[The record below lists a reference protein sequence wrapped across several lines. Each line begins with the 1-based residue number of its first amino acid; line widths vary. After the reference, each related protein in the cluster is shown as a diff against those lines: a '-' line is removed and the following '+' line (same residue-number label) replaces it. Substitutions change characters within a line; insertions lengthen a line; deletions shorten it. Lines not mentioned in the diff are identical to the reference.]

1 MIHMKFY
8 YKGGFTMNSQP
19 NSSVTYPNL
28 PELTIRGMILGA
40 LITVI
45 FTASNVYLGLKVGL
59 TFSSSIPAAVISMA
73 ILRMFKDSNILEN
86 NMVQTQASAAGTLSA
101 IIFILPGLLM
111 LGYWQGFPF
120 WQTLLLC
127 GCGGSLGV
135 LFTIPLR
142 RAMVVTSDLP
152 YPEGRAAAE
161 ILKVGSDIRKADAA
175 HDESAKKETGMKD
188 IVGGTAVAGLISLCA
203 NGFHLLSS
211 EFSYW
216 ITLGRTATTQLPLGF
231 STALLGAGY
240 LIGITSGIAI
250 LVGTLLAWVVF
261 VPYLTSILTPAEGQS
276 AAAFASAIWAQK
288 VRFIGAG
295 CIGIAA
301 VWTLIRLAKPVIDG
315 IKMSLQAIRANDT
328 EEKKALHHTDIDM
341 SPKSVGLVFLAILI
355 GLFITFYSFVSAA
368 GLPLSVS
375 LTYIIVGI
383 LVAVLMGF
391 FVAAACGYMAGLIGT
406 SASPISGIGILGIIV
421 SSLVV
426 LAISSA
432 FGVFSVPGGDKF
444 ATALAIFIT
453 SVIVSIAAISNDNLQ
468 DLKTGYIV
476 GATPWKQQVALI
488 LGSLIGALAI
498 APVLNLLYQ
507 AYGFTGALP
516 RAGMD
521 PSQALSA
528 PQATLMTTIAQGIF
542 SASLDWNFILLGIG
556 VGIVAIIVD
565 YLLTKNTKALA
576 LPPLAVGMGIYLP
589 PTLEIPLVI
598 GSVMGYFVH
607 RYLRARAAQR
617 SPGQE
622 EADVEACNHRGVLF
636 ASGLIVGE
644 SLMGVI
650 IALLIVVSVTS
661 GGSENP
667 LALVGKDFKGT
678 ADILGILCF
687 IGVIFLF
694 VRHIFS
700 TPFSPKK

>member
-1 MIHMKFY
+1 MKPQS
-8 YKGGFTMNSQP
+8 N
-19 NSSVTYPNL
+19 VTVSYPNL
-28 PELTIRGMILGA
+28 PELTFRGMFLGM

-73 ILRMFKDSNILEN
+73 ILRFFQNSNILEN

-127 GCGGSLGV
+127 ACGGSLGV

-142 RAMVVTSDLP
+142 RAMVVNSDLP

-161 ILKVGSDIRKADAA
+161 ILKVGSEIRREEAA
-175 HDESAKKETGMKD
+175 GEDTSKTETGMKD
-188 IVGGTAVAGLISLCA
+188 IVGGTVLAALFSLCS
-203 NGFHLLSS
+203 NGFHVLSS

-216 ITLGRTATTQLPLGF
+216 IHLGKTATTQLPMGF
-231 STALLGAGY
+231 SMALLGAGY

-250 LVGTLLAWVVF
+250 LVGTLFAWVVC
-261 VPYLTSILTPAEGQS
+261 VPYLTSVLTPADGQT
-276 AAAFASAIWAQK
+276 AAAFAQSIWAQK

-301 VWTLIRLAKPVIDG
+301 IWTLIRLAKPVIDG
-315 IKMSLQAIRANDT
+315 IKMSINAFRSNDT
-328 EEKKALHHTDIDM
+328 DEKKLLHHTDIDM
-341 SPKSVGLVFLAILI
+341 SPKSIAIVFVAVLLGLIV
-355 GLFITFYSFVSAA
+355 TFYSFVGAA
-368 GLPLSVS
+368 GLPTSV
-375 LTYIIVGI
+375 TVIYIVVGI
-383 LVAVLMGF
+383 LVAMLMGF

-426 LAISSA
+426 LAIGSS
-432 FGVFSVPGGDKF
+432 FGVFDTPEGTQF

-453 SVIVSIAAISNDNLQ
+453 SVIVSVAAISNDNLQ

-488 LGSLIGALAI
+488 LGSVIGAVAI

-516 RAGMD
+516 RASMD
-521 PSQALSA
+521 PTQALAA

-542 SASLDWNFILLGIG
+542 SASLDWNYIIFGVG

-565 YLLTKNTKALA
+565 LLLTKNSKALA

-598 GSVMGYFVH
+598 GSVMGWLVH
-607 RYLRARAAQR
+607 QHLKSRAAKR
-617 SPGQE
+617 SPGHE
-622 EADVEACNHRGVLF
+622 DEDVEACNHRGVLF

-667 LALVGKDFKGT
+667 LALVGKDFQNT
-678 ADILGILCF
+678 ADMLGLICF
-687 IGVIFLF
+687 VGMIIIF
-694 VRHIFS
+694 VRHVFITKF
-700 TPFSPKK
+700 TPGK

>member
-1 MIHMKFY
+1 MKRQSNL
-8 YKGGFTMNSQP
+8 TA
-19 NSSVTYPNL
+19 TYPTL
-28 PELTIRGMILGA
+28 PELTFRGMFLGM

-73 ILRMFKDSNILEN
+73 ILRMFKNSNILEN

-127 GCGGSLGV
+127 ACGGSLGV

-142 RAMVVTSDLP
+142 RAMVVNSDLP

-161 ILKVGSDIRKADAA
+161 ILKVGSEIRREEAA
-175 HDESAKKETGMKD
+175 GEDTSKKETGMKD
-188 IVGGTAVAGLISLCA
+188 IVLGTGMAGIFSFCA
-203 NGFHLLSS
+203 NGLHIASS
-211 EFSYW
+211 EFSHW
-216 ITLGRTATTQLPLGF
+216 IQIGQAVTQLPMGF
-231 STALLGAGY
+231 SMALLGAGY
-240 LIGITSGIAI
+240 LIGIASGIAI
-250 LVGTLLAWVVF
+250 LTGTLLAWVIF
-261 VPYLTSILTPAEGQS
+261 VPYLTSVISPAEGQG
-276 AAAFASAIWAQK
+276 AAAFAQAIWAQK

-301 VWTLIRLAKPVIDG
+301 IWTLIRLAKPVVDG
-315 IKMSLQAIRANDT
+315 IKMSINAIRANDT
-328 EEKKALHHTDIDM
+328 EEKQILHHTDIDM
-341 SPKSVGLVFLAILI
+341 SPKSVGIVFLVILA
-355 GLFITFYSFVSAA
+355 GLFVTFYSFVSAA
-368 GLPLSVS
+368 GLPTTV
-375 LTYIIVGI
+375 TIIYIVVGI
-383 LVAVLMGF
+383 LVAMLMGF

-426 LAISSA
+426 LGIGSS
-432 FGVFSVPGGDKF
+432 FGVFATPEGTQF

-453 SVIVSIAAISNDNLQ
+453 AVIVSIAAISNDNLQ

-488 LGSLIGALAI
+488 LGSVIGAFAI

-521 PSQALSA
+521 PSQALAA

-542 SASLDWNFILLGIG
+542 SASLDWNYILFGIV
-556 VGIVAIIVD
+556 VGIAAIIVD
-565 YLLTKNTKALA
+565 MLLKSHTKSLA
-576 LPPLAVGMGIYLP
+576 LPPLAIGMGIYLP

-598 GSVMGYFVH
+598 GSVMGWFIH
-607 RYLRARAAQR
+607 RYLHQRAALR
-617 SPGQE
+617 SPGHE
-622 EADVEACNHRGVLF
+622 EEDVEACNHRGVLF

-644 SLMGVI
+644 SLVGVI
-650 IALLIVVSVTS
+650 IALIIVVSVTS

-667 LALVGKDFKGT
+667 LALVGKDFET
-678 ADILGILCF
+678 IANGIGFAAF
-687 IGVIFLF
+687 IATIAIF
-694 VRHIFS
+694 VRHIVTTKF
-700 TPFSPKK
+700 TPEK

>member
-1 MIHMKFY
+1 MK
-8 YKGGFTMNSQP
+8 
-19 NSSVTYPNL
+19 SSSNTTFGYPTL
-28 PELTIRGMILGA
+28 PELTVRGMVLGA
-40 LITVI
+40 LITII

-73 ILRMFKDSNILEN
+73 ILRMFKNSNILEN

-120 WQTLLLC
+120 WETLLLC
-127 GCGGSLGV
+127 ACGGSLGV

-142 RAMVVTSDLP
+142 RAMVVHSDLP

-161 ILKVGSDIRKADAA
+161 ILKVGSEIRKEEAA
-175 HDESAKKETGMKD
+175 HHDVSKKETGMKD
-188 IVGGTAVAGLISLCA
+188 IVGGTFLAGFFSLCS
-203 NGFHLLSS
+203 NGFHIFSS
-211 EFSYW
+211 EMSYW
-216 ITLGRTATTQLPLGF
+216 IHMGKSITQIPMGF
-231 STALLGAGY
+231 SMALLGAGY

-250 LVGTLLAWVVF
+250 LIGTLLAWVVF
-261 VPYLTSILTPAEGQS
+261 VPYLTSIMTPAEGQS

-301 VWTLIRLAKPVIDG
+301 IWTLIRLAKPVLDG
-315 IKMSLQAIRANDT
+315 VKMSIQAIRSNDT

-341 SPKSVGLVFLAILI
+341 SPKSVGLVFVAILV

-368 GLPLSVS
+368 GLPLSVT

-383 LVAVLMGF
+383 VVAILMGF

-406 SASPISGIGILGIIV
+406 SASPISGIGILGIII

-426 LAISSA
+426 LAVGSS
-432 FGVFSVPGGDKF
+432 FGVFETAEGTKF

-476 GATPWKQQVALI
+476 GATPWKQQIALV
-488 LGSLIGALAI
+488 LGSIVGAFAI

-521 PSQALSA
+521 EAQALAA

-542 SASLDWNFILLGIG
+542 SASLDWNYILMG
-556 VGIVAIIVD
+556 VGVGVVAIIID
-565 YLLTKNTKALA
+565 LILTKSTKSLA
-576 LPPLAVGMGIYLP
+576 LPPLAIGMGIYLP

-607 RYLRARAAQR
+607 KYLRNRAAKR
-617 SPGQE
+617 SPGHE
-622 EADVEACNHRGVLF
+622 EEDVEACNHRGVLF

-644 SLMGVI
+644 SMMGVI
-650 IALLIVVSVTS
+650 MALLIVISVTS
-661 GGSENP
+661 GGSEAP
-667 LALVGKDFKGT
+667 LALVGKDFSGT
-678 ADILGILCF
+678 ADLLGLLCF
-687 IGVIFLF
+687 IATIIIF
-694 VRHIFS
+694 VRHVFATKFS
-700 TPFSPKK
+700 AKKDENA

>member
-1 MIHMKFY
+1 MK
-8 YKGGFTMNSQP
+8 K
-19 NSSVTYPNL
+19 SSNLTATYPTL
-28 PELTIRGMILGA
+28 PELTFRGMFLGM

-73 ILRMFKDSNILEN
+73 ILRMFKNSNILEN

-111 LGYWQGFPF
+111 IGYWQGFPF

-127 GCGGSLGV
+127 ACGGSLGV

-142 RAMVVTSDLP
+142 RAMVVNSDLP

-161 ILKVGSDIRKADAA
+161 ILKVGSEIRKEEAEGEDT
-175 HDESAKKETGMKD
+175 SKKETGMKD
-188 IVGGTAVAGLISLCA
+188 IVFGTALAGIFSFCS
-203 NGFHLLSS
+203 NGLHIASS
-211 EFSYW
+211 EVSHW
-216 ITLGRTATTQLPLGF
+216 IHIGKAVTQIPMGF
-231 STALLGAGY
+231 SMALLGAGY

-250 LVGTLLAWVVF
+250 LCGTLLAWVVF
-261 VPYLTSILTPAEGQS
+261 VPYLTSVISPADGQS
-276 AAAFASAIWAQK
+276 AAAFAHMIWAQK

-301 VWTLIRLAKPVIDG
+301 IWTLIKLAKPVVDG
-315 IKMSLQAIRANDT
+315 IKMSIAAIRSNDT
-328 EEKKALHHTDIDM
+328 EEKQALHHTDIDM
-341 SPKSVGLVFLAILI
+341 SPKSVGIVFLIILA
-355 GLFITFYSFVSAA
+355 GLFVTFYTFVSAA
-368 GLPLSVS
+368 NLPFSVTI
-375 LTYIIVGI
+375 TYIVVGI

-426 LAISSA
+426 LALSTS
-432 FGVFSVPGGDKF
+432 FGVFDLPGGTDF

-453 SVIVSIAAISNDNLQ
+453 AVIVSIAAISNDNLQ

-488 LGSLIGALAI
+488 LGSVIGAFAI

-521 PSQALSA
+521 PSQALAA

-542 SASLDWNFILLGIG
+542 SSSLDWNYILFGIGIG
-556 VGIVAIIVD
+556 VVVIIID
-565 YLLTKNTKALA
+565 ALLTSHTTALA

-598 GSVMGYFVH
+598 GSVMGWLVH
-607 RYLRARAAQR
+607 RHLRQRAERR
-617 SPGQE
+617 SPDHVE
-622 EADVEACNHRGVLF
+622 EDVEACNHRGVLL

-644 SLMGVI
+644 SLVGVI
-650 IALLIVVSVTS
+650 IALIIVVSVTS
-661 GGSENP
+661 GGSDNP
-667 LALVGKDFKGT
+667 LALVGKDFESIADVIGLLAFVGT
-678 ADILGILCF
+678 M
-687 IGVIFLF
+687 FLF
-694 VRHIFS
+694 IRHIIITKF
-700 TPFSPKK
+700 TPEK

>member
-1 MIHMKFY
+1 MKRQFNL
-8 YKGGFTMNSQP
+8 TATSP
-19 NSSVTYPNL
+19 TL
-28 PELTIRGMILGA
+28 PELTFRGMFLGM

-73 ILRMFKDSNILEN
+73 ILRMFKNSNILEN

-127 GCGGSLGV
+127 ACGGSLGV

-142 RAMVVTSDLP
+142 RAMVVNSDLP

-161 ILKVGSDIRKADAA
+161 ILKVGSEIRREEAA
-175 HDESAKKETGMKD
+175 GEDTSKKETGMKD
-188 IVGGTAVAGLISLCA
+188 IVLGTGMAGIFSFCA
-203 NGFHLLSS
+203 NGLHIASS
-211 EFSYW
+211 EFSHW
-216 ITLGRTATTQLPLGF
+216 IQIGKAVTQLPMGF
-231 STALLGAGY
+231 SMALLGAGY
-240 LIGITSGIAI
+240 LIGIASGIAI
-250 LVGTLLAWVVF
+250 LTGTLLAWVIF
-261 VPYLTSILTPAEGQS
+261 VPYLTSVISPAEGQS
-276 AAAFASAIWAQK
+276 AAAFAQAIWAQK

-301 VWTLIRLAKPVIDG
+301 IWTLIRLAKPVVDG
-315 IKMSLQAIRANDT
+315 IKMSINAIRANDT
-328 EEKKALHHTDIDM
+328 EEKQILHHTDIDM
-341 SPKSVGLVFLAILI
+341 SPKSVGIVFLVILA
-355 GLFITFYSFVSAA
+355 GLFVTFYSFVSAA
-368 GLPLSVS
+368 GLPTTV
-375 LTYIIVGI
+375 TIIYIVVGI
-383 LVAVLMGF
+383 LVAMLMGF

-426 LAISSA
+426 LGIGSS
-432 FGVFSVPGGDKF
+432 FGVFATPEGTQF

-453 SVIVSIAAISNDNLQ
+453 AVIVSIAAISNDNLQ

-488 LGSLIGALAI
+488 LGSVIGAFAI

-521 PSQALSA
+521 PSQALAA

-542 SASLDWNFILLGIG
+542 SASLDWNYILFGIV
-556 VGIVAIIVD
+556 VGIATIIVD
-565 YLLTKNTKALA
+565 MLLKSHTKSLA
-576 LPPLAVGMGIYLP
+576 LPPLAIGMGIYLP

-598 GSVMGYFVH
+598 GSVMGWFIH
-607 RYLRARAAQR
+607 RYLHQRAALR
-617 SPGQE
+617 SPGHE
-622 EADVEACNHRGVLF
+622 EEDVEACNHRGVLF

-644 SLMGVI
+644 SLVGVI
-650 IALLIVVSVTS
+650 IALIIVVSVTS

-667 LALVGKDFKGT
+667 LALVGKDFET
-678 ADILGILCF
+678 IANGIGFAAF
-687 IGVIFLF
+687 IATIAIF
-694 VRHIFS
+694 VRHIVTTKF
-700 TPFSPKK
+700 TPEK

>member
-1 MIHMKFY
+1 
-8 YKGGFTMNSQP
+8 MNSQP
-19 NSSVTYPNL
+19 NVTGTTYPTL
-28 PELTIRGMILGA
+28 PELTFRGMFLGM

-120 WQTLLLC
+120 LQTLLLC
-127 GCGGSLGV
+127 ACGGSLGV

-142 RAMVVTSDLP
+142 RAMVVNSDLP
-152 YPEGRAAAE
+152 YPEGLAAAE
-161 ILKVGSDIRKADAA
+161 ILKVGSDSRASKEDDAA
-175 HDESAKKETGMKD
+175 QKKETGMKD
-188 IVGGTAVAGLISLCA
+188 ILKGTGLAGLFSLCA
-203 NGFHLLSS
+203 NGFHIFSS
-211 EFSYW
+211 EFSHW
-216 ITLGRTATTQLPLGF
+216 IQIGKATTQLPLGF
-231 STALLGAGY
+231 SMALLGAGY
-240 LIGITSGIAI
+240 LIGIASGIAI

-261 VPYLTSILTPAEGQS
+261 VPYLTSVLTPADGQA
-276 AAAFASAIWAQK
+276 AAAFAKAVWAQK

-301 VWTLIRLAKPVIDG
+301 IWTLLRLLKPVIDG
-315 IKMSLQAIRANDT
+315 IKMSIDAIRSNDT
-328 EEKKALHHTDIDM
+328 EEKQLLHHTDIDM
-341 SPKSVGLVFLAILI
+341 TPKSVGLVFLAIVI
-355 GLFITFYSFVSAA
+355 GLLITFWSFVGSA
-368 GLPLSVS
+368 GLPTTV
-375 LTYIIVGI
+375 TIVYIVVGI
-383 LVAVLMGF
+383 LVAMLMGF

-426 LAISSA
+426 LGIGSS
-432 FGVFSVPGGDKF
+432 FGVFETAEGTKF

-453 SVIVSIAAISNDNLQ
+453 SVIVSVAAISNDNLQ

-488 LGSLIGALAI
+488 LGSIIGAFAI

-516 RAGMD
+516 RATMD
-521 PSQALSA
+521 PSQALAA

-542 SASLDWNFILLGIG
+542 DSSLDWTYILFGIG
-556 VGIVAIIVD
+556 VGIAVIIVD
-565 YLLTKNTKALA
+565 MLLKSNTKSLA
-576 LPPLAVGMGIYLP
+576 LPPFAVGMGIYLP

-598 GSVMGYFVH
+598 GSVIGYFLNRH
-607 RYLRARAAQR
+607 LHTRAAQR
-617 SPGQE
+617 SPGHE
-622 EADVEACNHRGVLF
+622 KEDVDACTHRGVLF

-644 SLMGVI
+644 SLIGVI
-650 IALLIVVSVTS
+650 IAIVIVISITS
-661 GGSENP
+661 GGSEDP
-667 LALVGKDFKGT
+667 LALVGKDFSST
-678 ADILGILCF
+678 ADMLGLLAFVLSIVYF
-687 IGVIFLF
+687 IHHV
-694 VRHIFS
+694 VS
-700 TPFSPKK
+700 TKFTAEEK

>member
-1 MIHMKFY
+1 MKPQSNL
-8 YKGGFTMNSQP
+8 TVN
-19 NSSVTYPNL
+19 YPSM
-28 PELTIRGMILGA
+28 PELTARGMILGA

-73 ILRMFKDSNILEN
+73 ILRMFKHSNILEN

-127 GCGGSLGV
+127 ACGGSLGV

-142 RAMVVTSDLP
+142 RAMVVNSDLP

-161 ILKVGSDIRKADAA
+161 ILKVGSEIRKEEANGEDT
-175 HDESAKKETGMKD
+175 SKKETGMKD
-188 IVGGTAVAGLISLCA
+188 IVGGTALAGLFSLCS
-203 NGFHLLSS
+203 NGFHVVSS

-216 ITLGRTATTQLPLGF
+216 LSFGKAVTQIPLGF

-240 LIGITSGIAI
+240 LIGIASGMAI
-250 LVGTLLAWVVF
+250 LVGTLLAWYVF
-261 VPYLTSILTPAEGQS
+261 VPYLTSVITPAEGQS
-276 AAAFASAIWAQK
+276 AAAFAKAIWAQK

-301 VWTLIRLAKPVIDG
+301 VWTLIRLAKPVVDG
-315 IKMSLQAIRANDT
+315 IKMSINALRANDT
-328 EEKKALHHTDIDM
+328 EEKKMLHHTDIDM

-355 GLFITFYSFVSAA
+355 GLFITFYTFVSNA
-368 GLPLSVS
+368 GLSMSVT
-375 LTYIIVGI
+375 LMFIVVGI
-383 LVAVLMGF
+383 LVAILMGF

-426 LAISSA
+426 LGIGSSA
-432 FGVFSVPGGDKF
+432 GVFETMQGTQF
-444 ATALAIFIT
+444 ATAFAIFIT
-453 SVIVSIAAISNDNLQ
+453 SVIVSIASISNDNLQ
-468 DLKTGYIV
+468 DLKTGYLV

-488 LGSLIGALAI
+488 LGSIIGSFAIAQSRNCSIRLMAALA
-498 APVLNLLYQ
+498 P
-507 AYGFTGALP
+507 LP
-516 RAGMD
+516 R
-521 PSQALSA
+521 PRPTQALAA

-542 SASLDWNFILLGIG
+542 SASLDWNYILFGVG
-556 VGIVAIIVD
+556 VGIAAIIID
-565 YLLTKNTKALA
+565 LILTKNTKSLA

-598 GSVMGYFVH
+598 GSVMGYLIH
-607 RYLRARAAQR
+607 KSLKARAARR
-617 SPGQE
+617 SPGHE
-622 EADVEACNHRGVLF
+622 EEDVEACNHRGVLF

-667 LALVGKDFKGT
+667 LALVGKDFQST
-678 ADILGILCF
+678 ADILGLLCF
-687 IGVIFLF
+687 IAMIAIF
-694 VRHIFS
+694 VRHILISKFNPEDAES
-700 TPFSPKK
+700 K

>member
-1 MIHMKFY
+1 MKRQFNL
-8 YKGGFTMNSQP
+8 TATSP
-19 NSSVTYPNL
+19 TL
-28 PELTIRGMILGA
+28 PELTFRGMFLGM

-73 ILRMFKDSNILEN
+73 ILRMFKNSNILEN

-127 GCGGSLGV
+127 ACGGSLGV

-142 RAMVVTSDLP
+142 RAMVVNSDLP

-161 ILKVGSDIRKADAA
+161 ILKVGSEIRREEAA
-175 HDESAKKETGMKD
+175 GEDTSKKETGMKD
-188 IVGGTAVAGLISLCA
+188 IVLGTGMAGIFSFCA
-203 NGFHLLSS
+203 NGLHIASS
-211 EFSYW
+211 EFSHW
-216 ITLGRTATTQLPLGF
+216 IQIGKAVTQLPMGF
-231 STALLGAGY
+231 SMALLGAGY
-240 LIGITSGIAI
+240 LIGIASGIAI
-250 LVGTLLAWVVF
+250 LTGTLLAWVIF
-261 VPYLTSILTPAEGQS
+261 VPYLTSVISPAEGQS
-276 AAAFASAIWAQK
+276 AAAFAQAIWAQK

-301 VWTLIRLAKPVIDG
+301 IWTLIRLAKPVVDG
-315 IKMSLQAIRANDT
+315 IKMSINAIRANDT
-328 EEKKALHHTDIDM
+328 EEKQILHHTDIDM
-341 SPKSVGLVFLAILI
+341 SPKSVGIVFLVILA
-355 GLFITFYSFVSAA
+355 GLFVTFYSFVSAA
-368 GLPLSVS
+368 GLPTTV
-375 LTYIIVGI
+375 TIIYIVVGI
-383 LVAVLMGF
+383 LVAMLMGF

-426 LAISSA
+426 LGIGTS
-432 FGVFSVPGGDKF
+432 FGDFATPEGTQF

-453 SVIVSIAAISNDNLQ
+453 AVIVSIAAISNDNLQ

-488 LGSLIGALAI
+488 LGSVIGAFAI

-516 RAGMD
+516 RSGMD
-521 PSQALSA
+521 PSQALAA

-542 SASLDWNFILLGIG
+542 SASLDWNYILFGIV
-556 VGIVAIIVD
+556 VGIAAIIVD
-565 YLLTKNTKALA
+565 MLLKSHTKSLA
-576 LPPLAVGMGIYLP
+576 LPPLAIGMGIYLP

-598 GSVMGYFVH
+598 GSVMGWFIH
-607 RYLRARAAQR
+607 RYLHQRAALR
-617 SPGQE
+617 SPGHE
-622 EADVEACNHRGVLF
+622 EEDVEACNHRGVLF

-644 SLMGVI
+644 SLVGVI
-650 IALLIVVSVTS
+650 IALIIVVSVTS

-667 LALVGKDFKGT
+667 LALVGKDFET
-678 ADILGILCF
+678 IANGIGFAAF
-687 IGVIFLF
+687 IATIAIF
-694 VRHIFS
+694 VRHIVTTKF
-700 TPFSPKK
+700 TPEK